1 MGNNFYN
8 SYIAPNNNQKN
19 MNSTS
24 DRLLRMKYFTKATAS
39 FITMYTKS
47 TSCIILFGD
56 SFFFNWDSL
65 HARLNSHYEAWSYK
79 KKKRKKITAYR
90 KSV

>member
-19 MNSTS
+19 MNSTL
-24 DRLLRMKYFTKATAS
+24 DRLLRMKYFTKGTAS

-56 SFFFNWDSL
+56 RVFFFLIGIHSMQG
-65 HARLNSHYEAWSYK
+65 
-79 KKKRKKITAYR
+79 
-90 KSV
+90 